1 MSGFLDITQ
10 ILVPGALVSE
20 AHAHL
25 QEVGTRDFEGQ
36 ALWAGRREGPAFHVS
51 HTLIP
56 AQTGFRTAGGV
67 GVYVEAEELHRI
79 NVWLYQQQLSLIA
92 QLHSHPGSAYHSD
105 TDDAFPVA
113 TTVGCLSIVVPSFA
127 QEPFALSAC
136 AVYRLRPGRGW
147 ASLTPAEAQQL
158 ITIIW

>member
-1 MSGFLDITQ
+1 MIGFLNIAQ
-10 ILVPGALVSE
+10 ILVPGTLVDQ
-20 AHAHL
+20 AHTHL
-25 QEVGTRDFEGQ
+25 REVGTRGLEGQ
-36 ALWAGRREGPAFHVS
+36 ALWAGRCEGPAFHVS
-51 HTLIP
+51 QTLIP
-56 AQTGFRTAGGV
+56 AQTGFRTADGV

-105 TDDAFPVA
+105 TDDAFPIA
-113 TTVGCLSIVVPSFA
+113 TTVGSLSIVVPSFA

-136 AVYRLRPGRGW
+136 AVYRLLPGRGW

-158 ITIIW
+158 ITITW